1 MKLCICLVT
10 SLFPHKHDQSQRTA
24 TIFGKIRRMMSPE
37 GDLRVQSV
45 VEESQS
51 VIAVREYADPAS
63 PGLTDIT
70 VV

>member
-1 MKLCICLVT
+1 
-10 SLFPHKHDQSQRTA
+10 
-24 TIFGKIRRMMSPE
+24 MMSPE